1 VWQECG
7 VRPEGPIRMLAHLRY
22 FGYSFNPVTFYYCFD
37 ASGERLEAVV
47 AEITNT
53 PWKER
58 YAYALCERDNEGT
71 GPVKRY
77 RFGKRFHVSPFI
89 GMNIAY
95 DWIFKTPDQKLAVHM
110 SNMHNGT
117 KLFDATLDL
126 SRTEIDGKTLS
137 KALTA
142 FPFMTSKVVGAIYWQ
157 AFRLWLKGTP
167 FHPHPRNHDQKL
179 PGPGNPIP

>member
-1 VWQECG
+1 

-37 ASGERLEAVV
+37 ASGIRLDAVV

-58 YAYALCERDNEGT
+58 YAYALCERDNEGA
-71 GPVKRY
+71 GVLKRY
-77 RFGKRFHVSPFI
+77 RFEKRFHVSPFI
-89 GMNIAY
+89 GMNISY
-95 DWIFKTPDQKLAVHM
+95 DWIFATPNQKLAVHM
-110 SNMHNGT
+110 SDMHNGG

-126 SRTEIDGKTLS
+126 SRTEIDGKSLS
-137 KALTA
+137 KALTV
-142 FPFMTSKVVGAIYWQ
+142 FPLMTSKVIGAIYWQ

-167 FHPHPRNHDQKL
+167 FHPHPRTNGPKV
-179 PGPGNPIP
+179 PGPGSSIP